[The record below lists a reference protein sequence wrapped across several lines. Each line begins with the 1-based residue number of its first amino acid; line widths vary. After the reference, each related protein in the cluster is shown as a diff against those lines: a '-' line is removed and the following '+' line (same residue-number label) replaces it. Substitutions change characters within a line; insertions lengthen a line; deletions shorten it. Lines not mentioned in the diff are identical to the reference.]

1 MTKGTRRAAVAL
13 LAVLGLAAA
22 SCGGDDDAAD
32 STDAATDAETSAP
45 ADATEPSA
53 AATEPADAETT
64 EPEDTAVDT
73 TEAEGDTTTPA
84 GPASGEPIKIMTIA
98 TLESPNFSVPQ
109 VQTAVEARVNA
120 INEAGGV
127 NGRPLEV
134 EFCNDRFD
142 PNEAAACA
150 RRAGEIGAVAVLAG
164 TTPQAQAIFPVLA
177 EAGIPWVGGSGTA
190 GAIELQ
196 DPISYPIIGGSP
208 AMLIGVGRALVEQG
222 GPNVAVITTDNAASQ
237 AGSDAVSQ
245 GIEVAGGTAQV
256 FPAPLDTVDFS
267 GIVATA
273 LATQPDAVAITT
285 PPEPAPKVVQSLRQA
300 GYQGLIGSP
309 SSLLPPASLEALGAD
324 AEGVILGYRMVPTT
338 NTENETVAQ
347 FLEEIQ
353 AQQADVRID
362 ELGLNAWTAV
372 NFLADVA
379 GELDTVDG
387 ASIMAYLDDLPA
399 PIELG
404 SVPPYGSGE
413 APEEFPRAVNFV
425 AILGQIQDG
434 QVVQSGDFFD
444 PLAP

>member
-13 LAVLGLAAA
+13 LAVLGLVAA
-22 SCGGDDDAAD
+22 SCGGDDDDASG
-32 STDAATDAETSAP
+32 STEAGTEAETTAP
-45 ADATEPSA
+45 
-53 AATEPADAETT
+53 AATEPAAESTEPADEATTAPEDTAAETT
-64 EPEDTAVDT
+64 EAGGDETA
-73 TEAEGDTTTPA
+73 PA
-84 GPASGEPIKIMTIA
+84 GPATGEPIKFMTIA
-98 TLESPNFSVPQ
+98 TFESPNFSVPQ
-109 VQTAVEARVNA
+109 VQTAIEARVKA

-127 NGRPLEV
+127 NGRPLEA

-142 PNEAAACA
+142 PNEASACA
-150 RRAGEIGAVAVLAG
+150 RRAAEIGAVAVLGG

-177 EAGIPWVGGSGTA
+177 EEQIPWVGGSGTA

-208 AMLIGVGRALVEQG
+208 AMLIGVGRALVDQS

-245 GIEVAGGTAQV
+245 GIAAAGGTAQV

-273 LATQPDAVAITT
+273 LATNPDAVAITT
-285 PPEPAPKVVQSLRQA
+285 PPEPAPKVVQALRQA

-309 SSLLPPASLEALGAD
+309 SSLLPPASLEALGTD

-338 NTENETVAQ
+338 NTDNETVAQ

-353 AQQADVRID
+353 AEQADVRID

-387 ASIMAYLDDLPA
+387 PSIMAYLDDLPA